1 MKTFTLIL
9 FLISSLSII
18 AQSNQIPGDYLYK
31 GGNEKHNIEY
41 KLQLFKDGTFTFH
54 SLTNIQ
60 NPPQK
65 NYLIGKGTWANEA
78 KVITFHT
85 NKENDIN
92 ENTL

>member
-18 AQSNQIPGDYLYK
+18 GKSNQIPGDYLYK
-31 GGNEKHNIEY
+31 SGNAKHNIEY

-54 SLTNIQ
+54 SLTNIE

-65 NYLIGKGTWANEA
+65 NYLFGKGTWANEA